1 MTGRKRH
8 AVVYYREYTVTG
20 KGLRLMAHSR
30 HEKSKFR
37 IYLEYVPFLLLYKV
51 LHLMPLKWGYAFSDF
66 LFRMLF
72 FIDLRHRRR
81 SIQHLMH
88 AGIAANHREAVR
100 MAAASIREFGKLLV
114 EIVKMDQLYSPE
126 KITVSGDAEALDYA
140 LSPDHENHQVI
151 IITAHFGNWEVAGEA
166 FSEKARRPMLSMM
179 RSFGNP
185 LIGRLILAH
194 RAGKMHELV
203 DKTEG
208 IRPVLRAINKGKN
221 VTMLIDQHA
230 AGSEGVECAFFGH
243 PARVHMTPALLH
255 LKTGIP
261 ILPELTFR
269 TGNNFNFDLRVGKL
283 IRYTPTGDKEKDVQI
298 ITQQCISALEK
309 MIREE
314 PLQWLWAP
322 RHWLDINRRQAPLY
336 KNWKPPVQP

>member
-1 MTGRKRH
+1 
-8 AVVYYREYTVTG
+8 
-20 KGLRLMAHSR
+20 
-30 HEKSKFR
+30 
-37 IYLEYVPFLLLYKV
+37 
-51 LHLMPLKWGYAFSDF
+51 MPLKWGYAFSDF

-126 KITVSGDAEALDYA
+126 KITVSGDAEALDYV

-185 LIGRLILAH
+185 LIGRMILAH

-203 DKTEG
+203 DKTEESA
-208 IRPVLRAINKGKN
+208 RYCEPSTRARTSPCSSIN
-221 VTMLIDQHA
+221 TPPA
-230 AGSEGVECAFFGH
+230 AKASNA
-243 PARVHMTPALLH
+243 PSSA
-255 LKTGIP
+255 IP
-261 ILPELTFR
+261 PGFI
-269 TGNNFNFDLRVGKL
+269 
-283 IRYTPTGDKEKDVQI
+283 
-298 ITQQCISALEK
+298 
-309 MIREE
+309 
-314 PLQWLWAP
+314 
-322 RHWLDINRRQAPLY
+322 
-336 KNWKPPVQP
+336 

>member
-1 MTGRKRH
+1 
-8 AVVYYREYTVTG
+8 
-20 KGLRLMAHSR
+20 MARSR

-37 IYLEYVPFLLLYKV
+37 IYLEYIPFYLLYRV
-51 LHLMPLKWGYAFSDF
+51 LHWMPLKWGYAFSDF

-72 FIDLRHRRR
+72 FIDPRHRRR

-88 AGIAANHREAVR
+88 AGIAKDHREAVH

-126 KITVSGDAEALDYA
+126 KITVSGDPEAIDYA

-166 FSEKARRPMLSMM
+166 FSEKARIPMLSMM

-185 LIGRLILAH
+185 LIGKMILAH

-230 AGSEGVECAFFGH
+230 AGNEGVECVFFGH

-269 TGNNFNFDLRVGKL
+269 TGKNFNFDLRVGKL
-283 IRYTPTGDKEKDVQI
+283 IRYTPTGNKDVDVQA
-298 ITQQCISALEK
+298 ITQQCISALEQ
-309 MIREE
+309 MIREA

-336 KNWKPPVQP
+336 KDWKPPVLPAQPPQQHS